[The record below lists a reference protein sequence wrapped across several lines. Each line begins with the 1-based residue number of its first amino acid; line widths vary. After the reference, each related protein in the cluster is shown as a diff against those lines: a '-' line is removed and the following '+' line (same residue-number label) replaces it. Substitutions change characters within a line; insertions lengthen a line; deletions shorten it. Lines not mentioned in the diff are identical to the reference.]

1 MGDSIEKGPFDPIHR
16 SRRANKIPQVR
27 IVEALL
33 LTGHMIN
40 DASVLG
46 REILF
51 HSKTAVKS
59 LKIETMLLIGIAVH
73 FVMLSAKRFSILPH
87 SFPYIAMLV
96 LQQGHFLVP
105 HNPPLYNL

>member
-1 MGDSIEKGPFDPIHR
+1 VSLQFNRNSRFDPIHC
-16 SRRANKIPQVR
+16 SRGANKIPQVR
-27 IVEALL
+27 IIEALL

-51 HSKTAVKS
+51 HSTTAEKS

-73 FVMLSAKRFSILPH
+73 FA
-87 SFPYIAMLV
+87 
-96 LQQGHFLVP
+96 
-105 HNPPLYNL
+105 